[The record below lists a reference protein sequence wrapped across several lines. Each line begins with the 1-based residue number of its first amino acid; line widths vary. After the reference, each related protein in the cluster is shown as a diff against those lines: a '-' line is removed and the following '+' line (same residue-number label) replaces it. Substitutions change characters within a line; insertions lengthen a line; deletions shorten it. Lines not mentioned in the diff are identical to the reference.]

1 MPSFLCESSPT
12 GQYTSYV
19 PGLRVSVRVAVDPGW
34 MSSVSRS
41 MPCPS
46 TSKACGMLP
55 PLVTVNET
63 GPAAIVA
70 SDSSTF
76 HSESLAVTA
85 AGVPGARC
93 AAVVARATQPSKT
106 RATLRDGTACV
117 FVMAIFLV
125 RVCDNSFPRWWRP
138 RAPGA
143 YSFGNK
149 PAPRRVL
156 TRWRTAHPEDRL
168 ESSELEQFEA
178 VVLPHLDAAYTLA
191 RYLTRS
197 DHDAQDVVQDASLRA
212 FQHFGSF
219 RGAGSGEGRAWLLAI
234 VRNTAYS
241 WQRRHRG
248 DALTTAFDEEQHSEA
263 VTGEDPE
270 AAVVAQGERV
280 ALHRAIDELPPEF
293 REVIVLR
300 ELEAHLRACPDC
312 SRLERRRRALSAAVR
327 KHVLPFPAPDTLRAR
342 VRTALRAD
350 VNRTARRRSYWPGLA
365 VAASLA
371 VVAVGSWQVALRR
384 ATGDALA
391 DQVLG
396 SHVRS
401 LMPGHLIDVQSSDQH
416 TVKPWFNGKLD
427 FSPPVY
433 DFAGRGFPLIGG
445 RLEYVGGRPVA
456 ALVYGRRQHWINV
469 FLWPT
474 AGGPTA
480 GRPATTRQGYHL

>member
-19 PGLRVSVRVAVDPGW
+19 PTLRVRVSVAVEPGW
-34 MSSVSRS
+34 MRSVSRS

-55 PLVTVNET
+55 ALVTVKET

-70 SDSSTF
+70 SDNSTF

-93 AAVVARATQPSKT
+93 AAAVASATQASKT

-117 FVMAIFLV
+117 FVMAIFLL
-125 RVCDNSFPRWWRP
+125 RVCDNSFPRRWRP
-138 RAPGA
+138 HAPGA
-143 YSFGNK
+143 YSCGNN
-149 PAPRRVL
+149 PAARGVL

-168 ESSELEQFEA
+168 ESSELERFEA

-212 FQHFGSF
+212 FRHFGSF

-234 VRNTAYS
+234 VRNTAYT
-241 WQRRHRG
+241 WQRRHHG
-248 DALTTAFDEEQHSEA
+248 DTLTTEFDEEQHSEA
-263 VTGEDPE
+263 ATGEDPE
-270 AAVVAQGERV
+270 TALVAQGARR
-280 ALHRAIDELPPEF
+280 APHRAIDAPPPEVP
-293 REVIVLR
+293 EV
-300 ELEAHLRACPDC
+300 
-312 SRLERRRRALSAAVR
+312 
-327 KHVLPFPAPDTLRAR
+327 
-342 VRTALRAD
+342 
-350 VNRTARRRSYWPGLA
+350 LA
-365 VAASLA
+365 V
-371 VVAVGSWQVALRR
+371 GRWQVALRR
-384 ATGDALA
+384 ATSDALA

-474 AGGPTA
+474 EGGPTE
-480 GRPATTRQGYHL
+480 GRPATTRQGYHLLHWTTPAYSYWVASDLGLPELRDFAALLQRGDSVAP

>member
-19 PGLRVSVRVAVDPGW
+19 PTLSVRVSVADEPGW

-55 PLVTVNET
+55 ALVTVKET

-93 AAVVARATQPSKT
+93 AAVVASATQASKT
-106 RATLRDGTACV
+106 RATLRDGTASV
-117 FVMAIFLV
+117 VLMAIFLL
-125 RVCDNSFPRWWRP
+125 RVCDNSFPRRWRP
-138 RAPGA
+138 HAPGA
-143 YSFGNK
+143 YSFGNN
-149 PAPRRVL
+149 PAARGVQMRQ
-156 TRWRTAHPEDRL
+156 HDGF
-168 ESSELEQFEA
+168 ESLELERFEA

-212 FQHFGSF
+212 FRHFGSF

-234 VRNTAYS
+234 VRNTAYT
-241 WQRRHRG
+241 WQRRHHG
-248 DALTTAFDEEQHSEA
+248 DTLTTEFDEEQHSEA
-263 VTGEDPE
+263 TTGEDPE

-300 ELEAHLRACPDC
+300 ELE
-312 SRLERRRRALSAAVR
+312 ELSYKEIAEVAGVP
-327 KHVLPFPAPDTLRAR
+327 VGT
-342 VRTALRAD
+342 
-350 VNRTARRRSYWPGLA
+350 RS
-365 VAASLA
+365 
-371 VVAVGSWQVALRR
+371 
-384 ATGDALA
+384 
-391 DQVLG
+391 
-396 SHVRS
+396 
-401 LMPGHLIDVQSSDQH
+401 
-416 TVKPWFNGKLD
+416 
-427 FSPPVY
+427 
-433 DFAGRGFPLIGG
+433 
-445 RLEYVGGRPVA
+445 
-456 ALVYGRRQHWINV
+456 
-469 FLWPT
+469 
-474 AGGPTA
+474 
-480 GRPATTRQGYHL
+480 

>member
-19 PGLRVSVRVAVDPGW
+19 PTLRVRVSVAVEPGW

-55 PLVTVNET
+55 ALVTVKET
-63 GPAAIVA
+63 GPAAILA

-93 AAVVARATQPSKT
+93 AAAVASATQASKT
-106 RATLRDGTACV
+106 KATLRDGTASV
-117 FVMAIFLV
+117 VLMAIFLL
-125 RVCDNSFPRWWRP
+125 RVCDNSFPRRWRP
-138 RAPGA
+138 HAPGA
-143 YSFGNK
+143 YSCGNN
-149 PAPRRVL
+149 PAARGVL

-168 ESSELEQFEA
+168 ESSELERFEA

-212 FQHFGSF
+212 FRHFGSF

-234 VRNTAYS
+234 VRNTAYT
-241 WQRRHRG
+241 WQRRHHG
-248 DALTTAFDEEQHSEA
+248 DTLTTEFDEEQHSEA

-270 AAVVAQGERV
+270 AAVVARG
-280 ALHRAIDELPPEF
+280 
-293 REVIVLR
+293 
-300 ELEAHLRACPDC
+300 ELEAPLRACPDC
-312 SRLERRRRALSAAVR
+312 ARLERRRRAVSAAVR

-433 DFAGRGFPLIGG
+433 DFELAVEPRLHGVLVG
-445 RLEYVGGRPVA
+445 RL
-456 ALVYGRRQHWINV
+456 HID
-469 FLWPT
+469 
-474 AGGPTA
+474 
-480 GRPATTRQGYHL
+480 